1 MSHLLLEILDAATAE
16 LWPNEKTP
24 SVWVTAFVLVLLA
37 GILVIVA
44 AN

>member
-1 MSHLLLEILDAATAE
+1 MSHLLLEILDGATAV
-16 LWPNEKTP
+16 LWPDQKTP
-24 SVWVTAFVLVLLA
+24 SVWVIAFVLVLLA